1 MKNNLLKNICIFACL
16 IIVPLITL
24 NLAFQDDLFKY
35 NFTYL
40 STLNNTK
47 FLYYCWSFITIST
60 ASISIHLIIK
70 KYYLVKPTNFQ
81 IILLF
86 FILFGASLVPYSDT
100 DNILSFLH
108 IFAVY
113 IALIYFNYILYTLY
127 YFMTLINVGKY
138 EGYAY
143 IFQFTTCFFISMI
156 CGSINSLVE
165 IIYTISTTFILASLL
180 IKK

>member
-47 FLYYCWSFITIST
+47 FLYYSWSFITIST

-70 KYYLVKPTNFQ
+70 KYYLIKPTNFQ
-81 IILLF
+81 IIMFF
-86 FILFGASLVPYSDT
+86 FILFGASLVPYSDK

-108 IFAVY
+108 VFAVY

-138 EGYAY
+138 AGYAY
-143 IFQFTTCFFISMI
+143 VFQFTACFFISMI

-165 IIYTISTTFILASLL
+165 IIYTISNTFILASLL